1 MADHKSQLIHPVDL
15 DAGKP
20 SPTAPL
26 VQPGGLALAPVRQR
40 HEHGRGQEDS
50 VPAAAAAAF
59 SAEAAPW
66 LLLPLHLLQRDPFF
80 GLFTGIDHLID
91 RVLDPRWILLP
102 AECRAVFAS
111 VRCTFPESLSAP
123 CRSVQ
128 CMYIMLLR
136 VDIS

>member
-1 MADHKSQLIHPVDL
+1 MADHKRRLIHPVDL

-66 LLLPLHLLQRDPFF
+66 LLLPLHLLQHDPFF
-80 GLFTGIDHLID
+80 GLFTGIVRPSLTH
-91 RVLDPRWILLP
+91 VGFFWQPS
-102 AECRAVFAS
+102 AVPYLHQFAA
-111 VRCTFPESLSAP
+111 LSAP
-123 CRSVQ
+123 YRSVQ
-128 CMYIMLLR
+128 CTYIMC
-136 VDIS
+136 